1 MTAQNNMTILH
12 HPDHEA
18 LSTNYYEL
26 MFREG
31 ALFGRETEVAMNEL
45 RNGNDGSGNT
55 LVPDSMEH
63 RIIQKLAENNVVR
76 RMATVIHTDNE
87 ERTIPLLN
95 SMSEAQWLPDG
106 HTLSMAEASVSVLR
120 LKAHKLG
127 IMLRISSELANDAG
141 VDMSAFLA
149 DAFARQMAAAEE
161 DAFLN
166 GNGVDRPLGILSGNG
181 AMVGVTAKKADSI
194 TADELLALY
203 HSLDEPYRQR
213 AVFMMH
219 EDTANALRLLK
230 YENGRYLWREALG
243 GQPDMLLGRP
253 AYVSRFMPK
262 MAAGAKPVL
271 FSDLSQYWIADRGNR
286 SLRRYDEIFADRGE
300 IGFSLIE
307 RIDGKL
313 LIPEAVKV
321 VRMAEGGGDGE

>member
-18 LSTNYYEL
+18 LSANYYEL

-45 RNGNDGSGNT
+45 RNGDDGSGNT

-63 RIIQKLAENNVVR
+63 RIIQKLAESNVVR
-76 RMATVIHTDNE
+76 RMATVVHTDKGE
-87 ERTIPLLN
+87 HSIPLLN
-95 SMSEAQWLPDG
+95 FMSDAQWMPDG
-106 HTLSMAEASVSVLR
+106 CTLPMAEASIRVLR
-120 LKAHKLG
+120 LKAYKLG
-127 IMLRISSELANDAG
+127 LMLRISSELANDAG

-166 GNGVDRPLGILSGNG
+166 GNGVDRPLGILSDSS
-181 AMVGVTAKKADSI
+181 AMVGVTTKNADSI

-230 YENGRYLWREALG
+230 DENGRYLWHEALG

-253 AYVSRFMPK
+253 VYISRFMPR
-262 MAAGAKPVL
+262 MTAGAKPVL
-271 FSDLSQYWIADRGNR
+271 LGDLSQYWIADRGNR
-286 SLRRYDEIFADRGE
+286 SLRRFNELFANRNEIS
-300 IGFSLIE
+300 FSMIE
-307 RIDGKL
+307 RVDGKL
-313 LIPEAVKV
+313 LIPEAIKV
-321 VRMAEGGGDGE
+321 IRMA

>member
-45 RNGNDGSGNT
+45 RNGDDGSGNI

-63 RIIQKLAENNVVR
+63 RIIQKLAESNVVR

-87 ERTIPLLN
+87 DRTIPLLN

-106 HTLSMAEASVSVLR
+106 HTLPMAEASISVLR
-120 LKAHKLG
+120 LKAYKLG
-127 IMLRISSELANDAG
+127 LMLRISSELAYDAG

-161 DAFLN
+161 NAFLN
-166 GNGVDRPLGILSGNG
+166 GNGVDRPLGILSDSS
-181 AMVGVTAKKADSI
+181 AMVGVTTKNADSI

-230 YENGRYLWREALG
+230 DENGRYLWHEALG

-253 AYVSRFMPK
+253 VYISRFMPR
-262 MAAGAKPVL
+262 MTAGAKPVL
-271 FSDLSQYWIADRGNR
+271 LGDLSQYWIADRGNR
-286 SLRRYDEIFADRGE
+286 SLRRFNELFANRNEIN
-300 IGFSLIE
+300 FSMIE
-307 RIDGKL
+307 RVDGKL
-313 LIPEAVKV
+313 LIPEAIKV
-321 VRMAEGGGDGE
+321 IRMA